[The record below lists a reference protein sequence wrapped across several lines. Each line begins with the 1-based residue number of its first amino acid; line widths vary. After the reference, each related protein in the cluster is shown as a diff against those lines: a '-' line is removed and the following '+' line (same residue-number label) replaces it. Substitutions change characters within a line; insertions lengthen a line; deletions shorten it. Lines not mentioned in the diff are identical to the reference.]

1 MPWQL
6 VKTALLGRWEVSL
19 VGKNQLISKHG
30 PEVTKEQMQEIAFD
44 FLKMKHKEIGEGFR
58 VKTKDGY
65 VLNFST
71 VEEYEQNEKDE
82 GEKE

>member
-1 MPWQL
+1 MSWQL

-19 VGKNQLISKHG
+19 IGKDGLVSKHG

-44 FLKMKHKEIGEGFR
+44 FLKMKHKEIGKGFR

-65 VLNFST
+65 VLNFNT
-71 VEEYEQNEKDE
+71 LEEYKQTIKDE